1 MKDSIFAKM
10 VSGEIPCH
18 KVYEDEKTLAF
29 LDIYPKL
36 EGHVLIIPKVNPT
49 EFVWDLDEDT
59 YQSVMETSKKV
70 ALRLREV
77 FGVKYVHQTI
87 IGTDVPYAHVH
98 IMPFS
103 SPEELHIKQD
113 MSLEPDHEQL
123 AKLAEQL
130 WFQ

>member
-49 EFVWDLDEDT
+49 EFVWDLDDNT
-59 YQSVMETSKKV
+59 YQAVMETSKKV

-77 FGVKYVHQTI
+77 FGVKYVHQII
-87 IGTDVPYAHVH
+87 IGVHEPYAHVQV
-98 IMPFS
+98 MPFDN
-103 SPEELHIKQD
+103 PAQLQQEQD
-113 MSLEPDHEQL
+113 FNAKPDHEQL